1 MKKVFDSEKRTWAG
15 KESKGNDN
23 FLDIEVAFKFAINQI
38 RFNSGLNEDFIE
50 ALQDPGNKQK
60 LISPLLTDYELNH
73 RQIVLYL
80 VDCEVINCSPSA
92 KQNIET
98 MLTNTPVSII
108 WNPPVQ
114 VVASNLAAEIRAS
127 LTNLV

>member
-1 MKKVFDSEKRTWAG
+1 M
-15 KESKGNDN
+15 
-23 FLDIEVAFKFAINQI
+23 
-38 RFNSGLNEDFIE
+38 NEDFIE
-50 ALQDPGNKQK
+50 ALQDPANKQK

-80 VDCEVINCSPSA
+80 VDCEVINCSPLA

-98 MLTNTPVSII
+98 LLTNTPVSII